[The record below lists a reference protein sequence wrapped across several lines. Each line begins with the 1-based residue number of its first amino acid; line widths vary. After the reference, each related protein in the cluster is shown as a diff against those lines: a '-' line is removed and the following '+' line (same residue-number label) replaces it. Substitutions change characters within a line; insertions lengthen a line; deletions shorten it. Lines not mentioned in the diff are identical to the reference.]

1 MSRAVIFAL
10 GCGLLSA
17 VLYAS
22 ALVGAAGSLLL
33 VFLVQLPLFVCG
45 LSKEEGWIGAAL
57 AGAAGT
63 AAMVLAGG
71 PWAAGNFAL
80 AEAAPAILLSQRA
93 GLRRPRPDGS
103 VEWYPAGG
111 LILWL
116 TLYALAVLGGFMLLY
131 LAAEGGLEGE
141 LRRGLAALLASL
153 ELSISPEGQ
162 AVVDAFVA
170 IMPGLAGATWLLIT
184 LGNATLAQAL
194 LQRFRRNLRPGPEL
208 ASIAFPA
215 WLGLL
220 LGASALLA
228 LLGPGSLGFAGRNF
242 CFVLTIPYFFSGL
255 ACIHVALTRWQSGP
269 RPVVLI
275 YIALA
280 LVVIILSWLAVMAIA
295 AVGVLDQ
302 LCGLRRRLAR
312 PEDRLK

>member
-80 AEAAPAILLSQRA
+80 AEAVPAILLSQRA

-103 VEWYPAGG
+103 VEWYPAGR

-141 LRRGLAALLASL
+141 LRRGLAALLAASVKA
-153 ELSISPEGQ
+153 P
-162 AVVDAFVA
+162 
-170 IMPGLAGATWLLIT
+170 
-184 LGNATLAQAL
+184 AL
-194 LQRFRRNLRPGPEL
+194 LLPHR
-208 ASIAFPA
+208 
-215 WLGLL
+215 
-220 LGASALLA
+220 
-228 LLGPGSLGFAGRNF
+228 
-242 CFVLTIPYFFSGL
+242 
-255 ACIHVALTRWQSGP
+255 LTRIKVP
-269 RPVVLI
+269 RMAGQKMQVQRHSPAGIRLRKAMNAPDCGHIVL
-275 YIALA
+275 
-280 LVVIILSWLAVMAIA
+280 
-295 AVGVLDQ
+295 
-302 LCGLRRRLAR
+302 R
-312 PEDRLK
+312 